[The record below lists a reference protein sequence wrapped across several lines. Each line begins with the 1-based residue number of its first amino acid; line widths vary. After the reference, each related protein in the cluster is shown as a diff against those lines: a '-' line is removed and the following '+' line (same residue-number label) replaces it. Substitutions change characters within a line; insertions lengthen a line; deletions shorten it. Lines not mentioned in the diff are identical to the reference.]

1 MKPRSF
7 FGRLSRASDLAP
19 EPQAAESDIVV
30 MERPEAAVRVA
41 EALTAPVAVAAP
53 VVAQTAPAPVEIP
66 AEPEA
71 RVREEVPTLASTTV
85 ATPVAAKQN
94 EGEAYDEWDAE
105 VEGQLTIDVYQTEE
119 AIIIKSTIAG
129 VVSEDLDISIDND
142 MVTIQG
148 ERRNCDEIS
157 EKDYYYQECYWGNFS
172 RSVILPCD
180 VKADEAQADLKNGIL
195 TIVLPKANA
204 TRAKK
209 IQVKGA

>member
-19 EPQAAESDIVV
+19 EPQTVESEVMV
-30 MERPEAAVRVA
+30 MERPE
-41 EALTAPVAVAAP
+41 PVAQHIETP
-53 VVAQTAPAPVEIP
+53 V
-66 AEPEA
+66 
-71 RVREEVPTLASTTV
+71 
-85 ATPVAAKQN
+85 TPVATQMEPAVQEPVQAQKEETPVVLAATTATPAAVK
-94 EGEAYDEWDAE
+94 EGDAYDEWDAE

-119 AIIIKSTIAG
+119 AIMIKSTIAG
-129 VVSEDLDISIDND
+129 VTAEDLDISIDND
-142 MVTIQG
+142 MVSIQG
-148 ERRNCDEIS
+148 ERRNCDEVS
-157 EKDYYYQECYWGNFS
+157 EKNYYYQECYWGSFS

-195 TIVLPKANA
+195 TIILPKANA